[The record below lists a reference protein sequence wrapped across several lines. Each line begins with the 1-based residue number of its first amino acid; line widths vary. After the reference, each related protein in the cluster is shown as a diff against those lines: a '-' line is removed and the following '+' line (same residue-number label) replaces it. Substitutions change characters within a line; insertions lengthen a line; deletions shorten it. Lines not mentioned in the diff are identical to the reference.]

1 MVDFAWAPQAV
12 VLEGCMMRENF
23 IDAHNEERRSFFAAL
38 FTAGDCRPPAAHGGD
53 TRGVR

>member
-53 TRGVR
+53 KSAVR